1 MSLWTRRLKTWQSGR
16 GWFFTPAEEGGTI
29 LLVRKPIAPGETLCD
44 APEGHDY
51 YVALYRPCDHCG
63 AAL

>member
-1 MSLWTRRLKTWQSGR
+1 MAATWAEVQHLLDRMRVTTVCRLLGQVECT
-16 GWFFTPAEEGGTI
+16 
-29 LLVRKPIAPGETLCD
+29 

-51 YVALYRPCDHCG
+51 YVALDRPCDHCG